1 MRLVTV
7 LSIVLLAS
15 SSVDAKSLWNSPA
28 NREKSMYA
36 DRKANAVGDILLVE
50 IAEETLV
57 SRTSSKLSQGNAVD
71 LGGVRL
77 QSINVPKVLE
87 NFTSPSYD
95 ISGSESYT
103 GGGSITDSSLIEAKV
118 AVMVADVLP
127 NGNLVIEGARRS
139 EANGETQY
147 IVFRGIVRE
156 DDIGTN
162 NTVMSDNIL
171 NAGLEVLNEGDIARS
186 QKKGWV
192 TRLLDITNP
201 Y

>member
-1 MRLVTV
+1 
-7 LSIVLLAS
+7 
-15 SSVDAKSLWNSPA
+15 
-28 NREKSMYA
+28 MYA

-57 SRTSSKLSQGNAVD
+57 NRTSSKLSQGNATN

-77 QSINVPKVLE
+77 ESINIPNVLE
-87 NFTSPSYD
+87 NFTAPSYD
-95 ISGSESYT
+95 VSGSESYN
-103 GGGSITDSSLIEAKV
+103 GGGSITDASLIEAKV
-118 AVMVADVLP
+118 AVMVAEVLP

-139 EANGETQY
+139 EANGEIQY

-156 DDIGTN
+156 DDIGIN

-192 TRLLDITNP
+192 TRLLDVTNP